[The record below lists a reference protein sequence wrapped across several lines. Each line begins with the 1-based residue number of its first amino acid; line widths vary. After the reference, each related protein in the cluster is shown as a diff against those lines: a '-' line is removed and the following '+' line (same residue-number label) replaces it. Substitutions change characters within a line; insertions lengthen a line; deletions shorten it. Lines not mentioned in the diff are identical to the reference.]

1 MKKFLPILLAG
12 FVAITVVACSGEEAP
27 AAEEV
32 SEEAPTEE
40 VSEGDAAGE
49 VSEEFDGWPDEEKS
63 AYLDACAID
72 ADMADYCECTLDK
85 VMEASPD
92 PADAIS
98 VDIMAISMECI
109 DLMPGMEGY

>member
-72 ADMADYCECTLDK
+72 ADMADYCEF
-85 VMEASPD
+85 
-92 PADAIS
+92 
-98 VDIMAISMECI
+98 
-109 DLMPGMEGY
+109 

>member
-12 FVAITVVACSGEEAP
+12 FVAITVVACSGEETS

-32 SEEAPTEE
+32 SEEAPVAEE
-40 VSEGDAAGE
+40 VSEEAPVAEE

-92 PADAIS
+92 PADAMS

-109 DLMPGMEGY
+109 DLMPGM